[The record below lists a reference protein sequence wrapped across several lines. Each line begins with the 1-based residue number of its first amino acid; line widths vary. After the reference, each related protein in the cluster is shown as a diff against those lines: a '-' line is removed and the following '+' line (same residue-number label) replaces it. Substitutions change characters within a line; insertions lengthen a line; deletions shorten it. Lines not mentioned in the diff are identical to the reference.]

1 MVRALDESLSLKC
14 NKSNLLNFE
23 HKIRTIF
30 ISHEEYHNLKKDHA
44 QALAENAGLLAKLQ
58 HAFDDTVV
66 ELNHKIDGR
75 CEIVL
80 REKFMRYEQVWKDF
94 SKFFNVDLL
103 EEQLAKKADL
113 EMITMLNAQ
122 KVNNQEL
129 IQTRHTIDNLNDRV
143 KHLSVIQSEMASYL
157 IPPKGKLTGDTE
169 DPQVKS
175 VQQFENLS
183 R

>member
-30 ISHEEYHNLKKDHA
+30 ISHEEYRNLKKDHA

-157 IPPKGKLTGDTE
+157 IPPKGRLAGDTE

-175 VQQFENLS
+175 VQ
-183 R
+183 